1 MLWCYLQGYAQ
12 DSVDRSGQS
21 AVDNPA
27 VAASRPGRETPPRL
41 PFGGGGCGG
50 AKHLQK
56 KIFKKILR

>member
-1 MLWCYLQGYAQ
+1 MLLCYMCGYPQ

-56 KIFKKILR
+56 KFFKKLLN